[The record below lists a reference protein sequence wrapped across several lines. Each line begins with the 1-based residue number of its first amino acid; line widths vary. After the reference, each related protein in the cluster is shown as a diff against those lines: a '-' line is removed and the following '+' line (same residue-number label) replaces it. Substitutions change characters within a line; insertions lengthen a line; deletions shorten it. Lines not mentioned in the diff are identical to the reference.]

1 MLYSSKYWETFNEIE
16 FDDKYITDTDG
27 MTLYESGNST
37 AGNDDHSDN
46 AHNDYPQKNLLKRE
60 VDALALKRLEDAA
73 RTEKDFLNVIDWWDR
88 LDRNRER
95 RERYHEIGRD
105 NSSVPLEWGAGE
117 DYRVIPAS
125 SGQVFWQ
132 EMMKGN
138 FLDLIFN
145 SPLEIHELVEDGE
158 LSIILRNLKDE
169 YKELLYYLAVRLYST
184 AYVGRLFGQTDR
196 NIRKKRAAILN
207 KIRKQI

>member
-1 MLYSSKYWETFNEIE
+1 MKIFFDNHYFYNLDNSVLKTDKKEKCMKDDEINN
-16 FDDKYITDTDG
+16 F
-27 MTLYESGNST
+27 
-37 AGNDDHSDN
+37 
-46 AHNDYPQKNLLKRE
+46 PQRKLLKRE
-60 VDALALKRLEDAA
+60 MDALALKRLEDAA
-73 RTEKDFLNVIDWWDR
+73 RTENDFLNVIDWWDR

-95 RERYHEIGRD
+95 KERYHEIGRD
-105 NSSVPLEWGAGE
+105 STFVPLEWGAGE
-117 DYRVIPAS
+117 DYRVIPS
-125 SGQVFWQ
+125 SVGQVFWQ

-145 SPLEIHELVEDGE
+145 CPLEIHELVEDGE

-169 YKELLYYLAVRLYST
+169 YKELLYYLAVRMYST